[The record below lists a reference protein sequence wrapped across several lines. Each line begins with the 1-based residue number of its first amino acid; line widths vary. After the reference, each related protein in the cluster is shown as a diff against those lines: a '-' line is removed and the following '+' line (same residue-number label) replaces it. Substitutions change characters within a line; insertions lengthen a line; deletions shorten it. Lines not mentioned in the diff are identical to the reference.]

1 MWRSPFAAE
10 IELRD
15 VPRSMPTLSTG
26 GSGVAA
32 VCVVM
37 ATMPQA
43 PESLA
48 LGRSDSAKL
57 WMPASRAS
65 AID

>member
-26 GSGVAA
+26 GSVVAA
-32 VCVVM
+32 VCVVILK
-37 ATMPQA
+37 PQA

-48 LGRSDSAKL
+48 LG
-57 WMPASRAS
+57 
-65 AID
+65 